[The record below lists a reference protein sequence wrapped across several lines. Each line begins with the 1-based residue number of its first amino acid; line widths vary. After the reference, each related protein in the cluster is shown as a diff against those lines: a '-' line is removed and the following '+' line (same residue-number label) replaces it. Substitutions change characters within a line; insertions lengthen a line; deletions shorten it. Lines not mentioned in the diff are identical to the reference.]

1 MLLWSPMPWGGDHA
15 DGPVHVSADIHG
27 QDCSTGQEEVRTPW
41 PMSRKRP
48 LRKRWRNATLIDL
61 AATEMRPLM
70 DLRMKGAFHAVEV
83 TRAPP
88 AATATE
94 AAPNVVPMVPR

>member
-1 MLLWSPMPWGGDHA
+1 ML
-15 DGPVHVSADIHG
+15 
-27 QDCSTGQEEVRTPW
+27 TGRFTFRRTFTGKIVLQVEEEVRTPW

-70 DLRMKGAFHAVEV
+70 DLRMRGAFHAVEV